1 MYENISGF
9 AKSISSAVHL
19 CVFRGT
25 THLEIE
31 PFTLLGVCAGLIP
44 YPHHNQSP
52 RNTYQCAMGKQA
64 MGKTP
69 HLQKH
74 KLQPNILEGQSRL
87 QMHTLP
93 FIHSH
98 WYSKPLT
105 HTHTS
110 HSVCM
115 WTSNMARMRGRP
127 FVCVCGGLS
136 LPLSLSVIRHSLCP
150 ELSVCSRV
158 SVLSCARERP
168 KEREHTLLPWLPKL
182 LKPLLTTTPI
192 TKLLRLQL
200 YLAQYPLPC
209 RLFSGLPAPY
219 MCKSG
224 CVAPD
229 LL

>member
-1 MYENISGF
+1 M
-9 AKSISSAVHL
+9 
-19 CVFRGT
+19 CVFRDT

-69 HLQKH
+69 HLLKH
-74 KLQPNILEGQSRL
+74 KLHL
-87 QMHTLP
+87 QTSWRADCVYKCTHTLP
-93 FIHSH
+93 FTHSFIHTGI
-98 WYSKPLT
+98 WDT
-105 HTHTS
+105 HPILYVCGHQTWPACVDVLLCVEAFPCHCLWVS
-110 HSVCM
+110 LDIHCVLNSVCV
-115 WTSNMARMRGRP
+115 A
-127 FVCVCGGLS
+127 GL
-136 LPLSLSVIRHSLCP
+136 
-150 ELSVCSRV
+150 VCS
-158 SVLSCARERP
+158 AAQEW
-168 KEREHTLLPWLPKL
+168 EREHTLLPWLPKL

-192 TKLLRLQL
+192 TKPLRLQL

-209 RLFSGLPAPY
+209 LLFSGRTAPY
-219 MCKSG
+219 MCKSV